1 MLLPLKL
8 FCVCIYNVLEE
19 SLLSAVPSHL
29 LAFLYHFVFSASP
42 GQVTSLFFCIA
53 EAHYCKYSVALV
65 LIKQTGL
72 LKSKLLLVYL
82 PSLLI
87 LLGTGS
93 VVELLVYT
101 SCLKKI

>member
-42 GQVTSLFFCIA
+42 GQVTFFFFRIA
-53 EAHYCKYSVALV
+53 EAHYCKYSVLV
-65 LIKQTGL
+65 LTKQTGL

-87 LLGTGS
+87 LLATGS

>member
-1 MLLPLKL
+1 M
-8 FCVCIYNVLEE
+8 YTRDVLEE
-19 SLLSAVPSHL
+19 NLCCLLSHL
-29 LAFLYHFVFSASP
+29 TLAFLYLFVFSASP
-42 GQVTSLFFCIA
+42 GQVTFFCIV

-65 LIKQTGL
+65 LTKQTGL